1 MNPKYIV
8 IELQNNADGTVSN
21 LVYTYDSKNEAES
34 KYHLVLSS
42 AAVSQVRIHAAMLA
56 TTDGKLIASQ
66 HYIHIPEPEPT
77 PEPEQEPEPES
88 AQES

>member
-8 IELQNNADGTVSN
+8 IELQNNADGTVGN
-21 LVYTYDSKNEAES
+21 LVYTYDNKNEAES

-56 TTDGKLIASQ
+56 MTDGTLIASQ
-66 HYIHIPEPEPT
+66 HYIHLPAPEPT
-77 PEPEQEPEPES
+77 PEPEPE
-88 AQES
+88 QESEQES

>member
-8 IELQNNADGTVSN
+8 IELQNNADGTVGN
-21 LVYTYDSKNEAES
+21 IVYTYSNKNEAES

-56 TTDGKLIASQ
+56 MTDGTLIASQ
-66 HYIHIPEPEPT
+66 HYIHLPQPEPTPT
-77 PEPEQEPEPES
+77 PEPEQE
-88 AQES
+88 QEA

>member
-8 IELQNNADGTVSN
+8 IELQNNADGTVGN
-21 LVYTYDSKNEAES
+21 LVYTYGNKNEAES

-56 TTDGKLIASQ
+56 MTDGTLIASQ
-66 HYIHIPEPEPT
+66 HYIHLPQPEPTPT
-77 PEPEQEPEPES
+77 PEPEQE
-88 AQES
+88 A

>member
-21 LVYTYDSKNEAES
+21 LVYTYDNKNEAES

-66 HYIHIPEPEPT
+66 HYIHLPEPEPTPT
-77 PEPEQEPEPES
+77 PEPEQE
-88 AQES
+88 QEA